1 MCTVSTRAPYP
12 GPLYARLVTK
22 RTRALAPLLAVT
34 ALLVSCGGES
44 GALHATLTDEDC
56 TFDGT
61 TTPGAGRLSIEVE
74 NTTFRFGSFGVVA
87 LYTGESV
94 DDIALARE
102 RVESR
107 RLLRNR
113 AHSDVPPPF
122 GRWIAGADVEPTTR
136 TFLPVDADSGRY
148 VVVCYIHRNAD
159 DRRSTGEIARP
170 ERAFV
175 AGQIEVAGNPS
186 SS

>member
-1 MCTVSTRAPYP
+1 M
-12 GPLYARLVTK
+12 
-22 RTRALAPLLAVT
+22 APLLAVT
-34 ALLVSCGGES
+34 VLLVSCGGES
-44 GALHATLTDEDC
+44 GTMHATLTDDAC
-56 TFDGT
+56 TFEGST
-61 TTPGAGRLSIEVE
+61 TADAGRLSIEVE

-94 DDIALARE
+94 DDIALVRE

-113 AHSDVPPPF
+113 ARSDVPPPF

-136 TFLPVDADSGRY
+136 TFLPVDADAGRY
-148 VVVCYIHRNAD
+148 AVVCYVHRNAD

-175 AGQIEVAGNPS
+175 AGQIEVAGTPTS
-186 SS
+186 P

>member
-1 MCTVSTRAPYP
+1 
-12 GPLYARLVTK
+12 VTK

-44 GALHATLTDEDC
+44 GAMHATLTDDEC
-56 TFDGT
+56 TFEGT
-61 TTPGAGRLSIEVE
+61 TATEGGRLSIEVE
-74 NTTFRFGSFGVVA
+74 NTTFRFASFGVVA
-87 LYTGESV
+87 LYAGESV
-94 DDIALARE
+94 DDIALVRE

-113 AHSDVPPPF
+113 ARSDVPPPF

-136 TFLPVDADSGRY
+136 TFLPVDADPGRY
-148 VVVCYIHRNAD
+148 AVVCYIHRNAD
-159 DRRSTGEIARP
+159 ERRRTGEIARP

-175 AGQIEVAGNPS
+175 AGQIEVAGPTTAS
-186 SS
+186 